1 MKNNTSIILILLSI
15 GLFYTFTSDQYK
27 DVKKLNTLADK
38 YQDVLKNA
46 SAIVELRDSLLID
59 YEAFPKEEID
69 RINKILPDNIDTVRL
84 ALDLDGIAS
93 RHGISI
99 KSIQTVTSSDKG
111 LDRIALPENEGLYG
125 KVTVSLSFI
134 SNYNNFMNFLDD
146 IEKSLRIMDVKSV
159 SFQTG
164 DSDMYD
170 YQVSIDTYWLK

>member
-1 MKNNTSIILILLSI
+1 MKNNTAIILILLSI
-15 GLFYTFTSDQYK
+15 GLFYTFISDQYE
-27 DVKKLNTLADK
+27 DVKKLNTLANG
-38 YQDVLKNA
+38 YQDVLKNV
-46 SAIVELRDSLLID
+46 SAIIELRDNLIVN

-99 KSIQTVTSSDKG
+99 KSIQTMANSDKG
-111 LDRIALPENEGLYG
+111 LNRIALPENEESYG
-125 KVTVSLSFI
+125 KVTISLGFI
-134 SNYNNFMNFLDD
+134 SNYDNFTNFLDD
-146 IEKSLRIMDVKSV
+146 IEKSLRIMDVKSI

-164 DSDMYD
+164 DSNLYD